1 MSDRQAK
8 LLRKTRRRMQK
19 VLATE
24 VEPIPGVELKL
35 GSFDCGTQLRLSGYR
50 AADEISNAVCMR
62 ADRRWR
68 RMEGAPWKLR
78 HMLNYFFTTRVPL
91 EKSDE

>member
-8 LLRKTRRRMQK
+8 ILRKSRRRMQK
-19 VLATE
+19 VLAT
-24 VEPIPGVELKL
+24 VVTPIPGVELKL
-35 GSFDCGTQLRLSGYR
+35 ELHDYGAGLKMSGFR
-50 AADEISNAVCMR
+50 DADGIRNAVYMR

-78 HMLNYFFTTRVPL
+78 HMLNYFFTTRRPL
-91 EKSDE
+91 ETDRE